1 MIRIARSVLGTEP
14 IVFRATLFDKSSVAN
29 WLVSWHQD
37 RVLRVRER
45 RDMPGWG
52 PWSLKSGVIH
62 ACAPTSALASVVA
75 VRVHLGDSTADT
87 GPLRVLPET
96 HSIGVLSDERIREF
110 AAQVAPVDC
119 LVAQGGVVAMKPL
132 LIHASSK
139 ARSSAPRRVLHFE
152 YASSVFMA
160 EGIELAIV

>member
-1 MIRIARSVLGTEP
+1 
-14 IVFRATLFDKSSVAN
+14 
-29 WLVSWHQD
+29 
-37 RVLRVRER
+37 
-45 RDMPGWG
+45 
-52 PWSLKSGVIH
+52 
-62 ACAPTSALASVVA
+62 
-75 VRVHLGDSTADT
+75 VHLGDSTADT